1 MDKKNFNK
9 ILDYLI
15 IFALSLW
22 PTLHFI
28 SFNIADN
35 FIHPRVVYF
44 GLFCG
49 LLFCLKYFFLTYLF
63 KKKDLILSI
72 LISFIFSFFLF
83 GSIEKIVIDAR
94 GYIEHS
100 AKISLSIQFFL
111 FSILSFILFKIIQ
124 SNKKNQLLLTFTTFL
139 LIVPMG
145 KIILLY
151 PKSNNEKNL
160 QESFYDNTNFKNNS
174 NLYYIILDEY
184 AREDILKEVFEIDN
198 TNFIKT
204 LKGMGFNY
212 FPNSYSNYD
221 VTQYSI
227 STTLNMDFHKNNL
240 IWDTDVSVN
249 NSKTLKILKKNG
261 YKNIFI
267 ESGGVSFIT
276 CNGLEDYCIKGGT
289 IRDDLAI
296 LIQMTPL
303 WRLMRSSTFHRYF
316 EALYILTDL
325 KQSMEQTLEIMKTDK
340 SKFFVFAHILSPH
353 DPQRYNSD
361 CSKYFSINPSLGK
374 GTKAQYINDLPCLNR
389 DVISS
394 VKSLIKND
402 KSDPIII
409 ISSDH
414 GISGSMVG
422 SDDEIIRLKN
432 LLLIKNPT
440 KCNKYLS
447 KQITPVNLM
456 SFSISCLQ
464 DKKIPFV
471 EDKHYIWNVDP
482 KGLIEVSSQVEKER
496 QENNF

>member
-1 MDKKNFNK
+1 
-9 ILDYLI
+9 
-15 IFALSLW
+15 
-22 PTLHFI
+22 
-28 SFNIADN
+28 
-35 FIHPRVVYF
+35 
-44 GLFCG
+44 
-49 LLFCLKYFFLTYLF
+49 
-63 KKKDLILSI
+63 
-72 LISFIFSFFLF
+72 
-83 GSIEKIVIDAR
+83 
-94 GYIEHS
+94 
-100 AKISLSIQFFL
+100 
-111 FSILSFILFKIIQ
+111 
-124 SNKKNQLLLTFTTFL
+124 
-139 LIVPMG
+139 
-145 KIILLY
+145 
-151 PKSNNEKNL
+151 
-160 QESFYDNTNFKNNS
+160 
-174 NLYYIILDEY
+174 
-184 AREDILKEVFEIDN
+184 
-198 TNFIKT
+198 
-204 LKGMGFNY
+204 
-212 FPNSYSNYD
+212 
-221 VTQYSI
+221 
-227 STTLNMDFHKNNL
+227 
-240 IWDTDVSVN
+240 
-249 NSKTLKILKKNG
+249 
-261 YKNIFI
+261 
-267 ESGGVSFIT
+267 
-276 CNGLEDYCIKGGT
+276 
-289 IRDDLAI
+289 
-296 LIQMTPL
+296 MTPL

-402 KSDPIII
+402 KSYHIII